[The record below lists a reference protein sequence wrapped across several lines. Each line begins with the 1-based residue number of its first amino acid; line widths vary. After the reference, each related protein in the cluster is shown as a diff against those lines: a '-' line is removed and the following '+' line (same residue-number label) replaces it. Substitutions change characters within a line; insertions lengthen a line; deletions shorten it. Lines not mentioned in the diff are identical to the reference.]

1 MPEYISGGLHRS
13 KHKEPMAKWEEVWA
27 VALRYIEGEV
37 WAVALRCIEGADR
50 PGEPHQWVISSR
62 LVGRLSAQWCPFPPL
77 CHHPLF
83 PELWSSHL
91 STPGEEKWASPAIS
105 CPAAF
110 FIPWGSSCLHWINQP
125 CSVFAAPGSFSYF
138 ILSDQ
143 IQILWW
149 KLDLCKFSFMPK
161 CLPGIA
167 FCQILPDSSQWKS
180 RQIYWPSKESTC
192 NAGDLGSIPGLG
204 RCPGGGNSNPLQ
216 YSCLENPM
224 NTGV

>member
-1 MPEYISGGLHRS
+1 M
-13 KHKEPMAKWEEVWA
+13 
-27 VALRYIEGEV
+27 
-37 WAVALRCIEGADR
+37 
-50 PGEPHQWVISSR
+50 
-62 LVGRLSAQWCPFPPL
+62 GRLSAQWCPFPPL

-91 STPGEEKWASPAIS
+91 STPGEEKWISPAIS

-110 FIPWGSSCLHWINQP
+110 FIPWGRSCLHWINQP

-149 KLDLCKFSFMPK
+149 KLDLCKFSFMLN
-161 CLPGIA
+161 CLPGTA
-167 FCQILPDSSQWKS
+167 FCQFLPDSSQWKS
-180 RQIYWPSKESTC
+180 RQIYWPSKESAC
-192 NAGDLGSIPGLG
+192 NAGDLGSIPVLG

-224 NTGV
+224 NRGVWWASVHGVAKSWPWLCAWAHTGLVALFVCFLLAILLEEIPHRSLGVRY